1 MLNVSPIAVGVVS
14 ARTESTMP
22 LAAEAAEEAPRA
34 LMMAAPRVCTSGM
47 KLPLSQASLPI
58 TSAADLPPICAE

>member
-1 MLNVSPIAVGVVS
+1 
-14 ARTESTMP
+14 MP

-47 KLPLSQASLPI
+47 KLSLSQASSPI
-58 TSAADLPPICAE
+58 TSAADLPLICAE